1 MQDFPEANIL
11 ATKLLMDVKTT
22 YARIYIRLV
31 DEDNSHLGK
40 TCISFIA
47 VLHCIIVKMGCS
59 DCFPNT
65 AGHPAFIDLLLWRK
79 CTYSFVSTILRQVLK
94 QVAYPSTATSSMAVL
109 LGQYVTIIIHPLNLC
124 TSIIFRYTHI
134 KI

>member
-47 VLHCIIVKMGCS
+47 VLYCIIVKIS
-59 DCFPNT
+59 KWDVQT
-65 AGHPAFIDLLLWRK
+65 ASQ
-79 CTYSFVSTILRQVLK
+79 T
-94 QVAYPSTATSSMAVL
+94 L
-109 LGQYVTIIIHPLNLC
+109 LGTLPLLTSYFGESAHILLC
-124 TSIIFRYTHI
+124 PPF
-134 KI
+134 